1 MTVLSF
7 HPFNKTAQTTLSLGL
22 LLAFSSF
29 VNAAE
34 PASAA
39 ANKPYSV
46 DPNTKL
52 AIADTLKTEDQQAK
66 NKSVNKAA
74 DQSTAVR
81 QMPAAKELSDRLSA
95 ANSTDGIIAL
105 VNDKAI
111 LKSDLMNAIAQTQRR
126 AAASKETLPPAR
138 QLQNDVLN
146 ALILR
151 ELQLSLINRIGIKP
165 DSDIVN
171 ARLAQVAQAE
181 GVDSLAALQQ
191 RLDSQQPGS
200 YAKLRAQIIED
211 AAIQTLQQRQIASR
225 VRITEQDIDAFLA
238 SPEASRLNQSEYQ
251 TIHVRVPYVDDYSRL
266 SPQQRQAALD
276 VANALYKTLK
286 TSNVDVSTAMTQVQS
301 DYPIPLQ
308 GGDMGYH
315 KAGELPTE
323 LASVI
328 TSLNVGDVSEP
339 IITPAGIDIVKLA
352 NKRTS
357 DSLIVPQWHTRHIL
371 IKVDEQQ
378 SNEMAEQKIND
389 LYEQLRRGAD
399 FAQLASTY
407 SDDLGSAGRGGD
419 LDWVDEGSMVA
430 PFEAVMKATPK
441 GDFSTPFRTQFGW
454 HILQVVD
461 QRQQDV
467 SEQYRRKLAR
477 EALYQRLAPQAK
489 EDWLQELRAS
499 AYIKV
504 FDE

>member
-7 HPFNKTAQTTLSLGL
+7 HSFGKVAKLTLSLS
-22 LLAFSSF
+22 LAMTIASS

-34 PASAA
+34 PVNSTSTSS

-46 DPNTKL
+46 NPDTKL
-52 AIADTLKTEDQQAK
+52 AIAEARASSTLTGQNQ
-66 NKSVNKAA
+66 
-74 DQSTAVR
+74 
-81 QMPAAKELSDRLSA
+81 RLSP

-105 VNDKAI
+105 VNDNAI
-111 LKSDLMNAIAQTQRR
+111 LKSDLINAIAQTQRR
-126 AAASKETLPPAR
+126 AAAAGESLPAGP

-151 ELQLSLINRIGIKP
+151 ELQLSLINRVGIKP
-165 DSDIVN
+165 DSDAVN
-171 ARLAQVAQAE
+171 ARLAQIAQAQ
-181 GVDSLAALQQ
+181 GLDSLTALQQ
-191 RLDSQQPGS
+191 RLDSEQPGS

-211 AAIQTLQQRQIASR
+211 AAIQALQQRQIASR
-225 VRITEQDIDAFLA
+225 VRITDQDVDAFLA

-251 TIHVRVPYVDDYSRL
+251 TIHVRVPYMDDYSRL
-266 SPQQRQAALD
+266 TPQQRQAALD
-276 VANALYKTLK
+276 VANALYQTLK
-286 TSNVDVSTAMTQVQS
+286 TSNIDVNAAMLQVQG

-315 KAGELPTE
+315 KAAALPTE
-323 LASVI
+323 LSSVI
-328 TSLNVGDVSEP
+328 TSLNVGDVSQP
-339 IITPAGIDIVKLA
+339 IVTPEGIDIVKLA
-352 NKRTS
+352 NKRSS
-357 DSLIVPQWHTRHIL
+357 DNLIIPQWHTRHIL

-378 SNEMAEQKIND
+378 SDELAEQKIND

-419 LDWVDEGSMVA
+419 LDWVEEGMMVA
-430 PFEAVMKATPK
+430 PFEATMKATTK
-441 GDFSTPFRTQFGW
+441 GNYSAPFKTQFGW
-454 HILQVVD
+454 HILQVLD

-467 SEQYRRKLAR
+467 SEEYRRKLAR
-477 EALYQRLAPQAK
+477 DALYQRLAPQAK

-499 AYIKV
+499 AYVKV
-504 FDE
+504 LED